1 MIHISSCFLDI
12 SIQMSLK
19 TFKLRNSTFS
29 FSLLCFKFFF
39 PLCNPKLG
47 LVIISTQTLELKN
60 GILSSRFSSS
70 PLPSKRGQTFAAS
83 TPPITP
89 SLYSEALLSQQP
101 TPWEQKSC
109 HGSLK
114 FAVFSSPNL
123 NWTTTTVSFLVIK
136 TGAVCFMHT
145 YFYHVSLPAPVPYNL
160 RIPSIPCTPSLPQC
174 CSRQFR
180 AGPILPDDST
190 TFLL

>member
-1 MIHISSCFLDI
+1 
-12 SIQMSLK
+12 MSLK

-70 PLPSKRGQTFAAS
+70 PLPSKRGQTFVAS

-89 SLYSEALLSQQP
+89 SLYSQALLSQQP

-109 HGSLK
+109 HRSLK

-136 TGAVCFMHT
+136 QGLCVLCTLIFTMSHCPLLSHT
-145 YFYHVSLPAPVPYNL
+145 TFKYPAYHVHQPSSMLFTPVPRRPYSSWWL
-160 RIPSIPCTPSLPQC
+160 YHFSAL
-174 CSRQFR
+174 
-180 AGPILPDDST
+180 
-190 TFLL
+190 TFLWTLLLVHN